1 MRYKLYKKSF
11 KAWDAM
17 LEAIDQAQ
25 KSIYLEMYIF
35 LDDTSKSHDFIGRLQ
50 KKASRGLQV
59 IVVADAFGSANIK
72 KETVAKIKSAG
83 IEFIFYSHWL
93 RHIHRKIL
101 IVDERI
107 AFIGGVNI
115 GKSFSNWND
124 LQLRLTGRI
133 VKPILKSFAYTYWMA
148 NGKDQRILEYRK
160 RTFTAKFK
168 FWIMEHSPIR
178 NVYSLKEQYREKI
191 SQAKHSIQ
199 IVTPYFTPPRW
210 LGALLDS
217 AVQRGVRVEIL
228 VPQKTDLPVIDRVN
242 HNYIYKL
249 SFLGIKFFLTNKMLH
264 AKMLVI
270 DNEIGLIG
278 SQNIDYLSFQINTE
292 AGIFFT
298 EKNLIEELQQIIEEW
313 KSDAIEF
320 KSQKYKLR
328 FWDYIILASMKM
340 LHPIL

>member
-35 LDDTSKSHDFIGRLQ
+35 LDDTSRSHDFIGKLRQ
-50 KKASRGLQV
+50 KAGEDVKI
-59 IVVADAFGSANIK
+59 IVVADAFGSSTIK
-72 KETVAKIKSAG
+72 KETIAKIKEAG

-101 IVDERI
+101 IVDEKI

-133 VKPILKSFAYTYWMA
+133 VKPILKSFAYTYWIA

-160 RTFTAKFK
+160 KTFTAKFK
-168 FWIMEHSPIR
+168 FWMMEHSPIR
-178 NVYSLKEQYREKI
+178 NIYSLKEQYWEKI

-217 AVQRGVRVEIL
+217 AVQRRVSVEIII
-228 VPQKTDLPVIDRVN
+228 PKKTDLPIINRIN
-242 HNYIYKL
+242 HRYMRDL
-249 SFLGIKFFLTNKMLH
+249 SLLGIKFFLTNQMLH

-278 SQNIDYLSFQINTE
+278 SQNIDYLSFQINAE

-298 EKNLIEELQQIIEEW
+298 EKNLIKELQQIIEEW

-320 KSQKYKLR
+320 KPQKYKMKFL
-328 FWDYIILASMKM
+328 DYIILALMKM